1 MWDMTPSEDMGSGLI
16 KFLLATFVIRACFA
30 SVLYDG
36 WFVLKG
42 KWKMFLSR
50 IEVNTGILFK

>member
-42 KWKMFLSR
+42 K
-50 IEVNTGILFK
+50 